1 MTTELCCWAQR
12 TKLNTWE
19 SQAGDQH
26 RTLEET
32 LGDSSH
38 PANIASIAR
47 IARTGQQTTS
57 QTQPH
62 SNSRTWWTHCWK
74 QELIWCFFAV
84 VLHVSVGA
92 LGPRW
97 SQIICVSWVSFPIGL
112 MGKHF
117 GFNTLAKS
125 REPDEIGR
133 QDVSTQI
140 IKSTTCNVAR

>member
-38 PANIASIAR
+38 PARIASIAGQDNKPLRKHSHTR
-47 IARTGQQTTS
+47 IQGHDRHTTENRNLYDVFLS
-57 QTQPH
+57 
-62 SNSRTWWTHCWK
+62 
-74 QELIWCFFAV
+74 V
-84 VLHVSVGA
+84 VLHFSVGA
-92 LGPRW
+92 PGPRW
-97 SQIICVSWVSFPIGL
+97 FAEDYLRFLVSFPTGL
-112 MGKHF
+112 IGKHF
-117 GFNTLAKS
+117 GFNTLTKS
-125 REPDEIGR
+125 HEPDEIGR